1 VKITQLTRD
10 TETIWEDFLSFC
22 IKSKPYDYHQIGSL
36 RLKQAKIRKNF
47 EDLVSSCQVFVATN
61 NKKKVVVAFLKAYD
75 TFIDVEFIFGFR
87 QSFNSAVIISAV
99 HEIFS
104 YASILNNKKYF
115 KSQIRRKFKVNSY
128 KKWIER
134 YDNKAI
140 IFNDKDDTIIW
151 CNLNKMKMK
160 FKVIGSNSAMD
171 HLVGEIGYLGKTYD
185 YEPNSKIIREIFFGE
200 EKHLL
205 DEKTIEFTSEY
216 VFVHGFLSNDKD
228 KVGRVTLR
236 FEPQQKEEKV

>member
-22 IKSKPYDYHQIGSL
+22 IKSKPYDYHQIASL

-61 NKKKVVVAFLKAYD
+61 NKKKVVIAFLRPYD
-75 TFIDVEFIFGFR
+75 IFIDVEFIFGFR
-87 QSFNSAVIISAV
+87 ENFNSKVLIQAV

-104 YASILNNKKYF
+104 QASILNNKKYF
-115 KSQIRRKFKVNSY
+115 KSQIRRKFKVKSY
-128 KKWIER
+128 KKWIDR

-140 IFNDKDDTIIW
+140 IFNDDDNTIIW
-151 CNLNKMKMK
+151 CNLDKMKIK
-160 FKVIGSNSAMD
+160 FKVVGANSALES
-171 HLVGEIGYLGKTYD
+171 LVGEVGHLGKTYE
-185 YEPNSKIIREIFFGE
+185 YEPHSRIIREIFFGGD
-200 EKHLL
+200 KHLL
-205 DEKTIEFTSEY
+205 DEKSIEFTSEHA
-216 VFVHGFLSNDKD
+216 FVHGFLSNEKD

-236 FEPQQKEEKV
+236 FEPQQKED